1 MNFFR
6 PASTSSIKD
15 KKYEVRSMLTVKKM
29 KTLSDGTKVETTETT
44 INPSTAGGVKGAGAG
59 AATGAAIGAI
69 VGGPVGAG
77 VGAAIG
83 AVAGGITG
91 FIFGPAD

>member
-1 MNFFR
+1 MNSLGAVSVLGSVCTTR
-6 PASTSSIKD
+6 
-15 KKYEVRSMLTVKKM
+15 KM
-29 KTLSDGTKVETTETT
+29 NTLSDGTQVETTET
-44 INPSTAGGVKGAGAG
+44 IIKPSTEGGVKGAGAG

-83 AVAGGITG
+83 AVAGGVTG
-91 FIFGPAD
+91 FIYGPAD